1 MPRTIESVVEN
12 RQAVPTMYR
21 DGLYWTHSTFDPSV
35 KNVGWRKIEIKDGFV
50 RVIEP
55 DHSQHAFNQP
65 FFFDVNT
72 MVGPAD

>member
-1 MPRTIESVVEN
+1 MPRTVESIVEN
-12 RQAVPTMYR
+12 QQAVPTMHP
-21 DGLYWTHSTFDPSV
+21 DGLYWTHSTYGPSAKAV
-35 KNVGWRKIEIKDGFV
+35 WRKTEIKDGFV

-65 FFFDVNT
+65 FFFAVNT